1 MVMRP
6 LPPGARAPVI
16 QASFAAG
23 RPPPHLVAARAGAP
37 ALQRQATSPP
47 PGMQRGLVA
56 FPAPA
61 GVAGSGGG
69 TKLTEP
75 VRRAMEALFGSDFAA
90 VRVHV
95 GSLPA
100 ALGAIAF
107 TAGADIHF
115 APGHYAPETAR
126 GRRLLG
132 HELAHVV
139 QQRAG
144 RVANPLGRAAVV
156 HDPLLEA
163 EAERMAQRAA
173 ALPAPAPA
181 RAVQRATRFPGRAAV
196 VQRADV
202 ELSDVSTW
210 QRPRDLAKHLREQ
223 ARIYAII
230 DQAALR
236 VLGAH
241 ATERERLL
249 KNTCEMIQRRD
260 VVVTVLSRATLIPAN
275 DAGQQAYFDALVSY
289 PATGGTYGSADDG
302 HIYRKELNESAHADH
317 HGIIRIFDPED
328 YDVHQLTTILIHET
342 QHEADWHD
350 NFWREGLAGVD
361 APTEARAESYRSEFR
376 AYWLGGI
383 PAADGS
389 DTLPLASAAATNAK
403 SVSYKVPGDL
413 FATSR
418 ATHFANARQQAIFWH
433 MASRPAT
440 YEYVARL
447 YVTSAQFRAMVDG
460 LTRPVGGNLLNSI
473 RIDAL
478 RSAIIGLAVGDRAT
492 KYARIQQAT
501 AALDAADKA
510 HLADVAASQ
519 PFWAFVTARTD
530 ATGADVKKLTTAEVQ
545 TLRTAVGL

>member
-1 MVMRP
+1 MVT
-6 LPPGARAPVI
+6 LPPRSNARAPVI
-16 QASFAAG
+16 QASFAGG
-23 RPPPHLVAARAGAP
+23 RPPHHLIAAAP
-37 ALQRQATSPP
+37 ALQRRIAAPA
-47 PGMQRGLVA
+47 PGHGPVA
-56 FPAPA
+56 LPAPA
-61 GVAGSGGG
+61 GLAARPGGIA
-69 TKLTEP
+69 LAEP
-75 VRRAMEALFGSDFAA
+75 VRRSMETLFGADFAD
-90 VRVHV
+90 VRIHV
-95 GSLPA
+95 GAAPA

-107 TAGADIHF
+107 TSGTDIHV
-115 APGHYAPETAR
+115 APGHYAPDTAR

-139 QQRAG
+139 QQRAN
-144 RVANPLGRAAVV
+144 RVANPLGRPALV
-156 HDPLLEA
+156 HDPALEA

-173 ALPAPAPA
+173 ALPPPVPA
-181 RAVQRATRFPGRAAV
+181 RAVQRASLGAGRAAV

-202 ELSDVSTW
+202 ELSDVSTF
-210 QRPRDLAKHLREQ
+210 QRPKDLAQHVREQ
-223 ARIYAII
+223 TRIYTFIN
-230 DQAALR
+230 QAALR

-249 KNTCEMIQRRD
+249 KNTCEMVRRGD
-260 VVVTVLSRATLIPAN
+260 VTVIVLSRATLIPAN
-275 DAGQQAYFDALVSY
+275 LAGQQAYFDPQVSY
-289 PATGGTYGSADDG
+289 PATGGTYGTEDDA
-302 HIYRKELNESAHADH
+302 HIYRKELSESAHADH
-317 HGIIRIFDPED
+317 HGTIRIFDADD
-328 YDVHQLTTILIHET
+328 YTDHQLTTILIHEA

-361 APTEARAESYRSEFR
+361 KPTEARAESYRSEFR
-376 AYWLGGI
+376 AYWLGGV

-418 ATHFANARQQAIFWH
+418 ATHFANARQQAIFWY

-440 YEYVARL
+440 YEYVPRL
-447 YVTSAQFRAMVDG
+447 YVTSAHFRAMVDG

-478 RSAIIGLAVGDRAT
+478 RRAILGVRVGDRAT
-492 KYARIQQAT
+492 KIAEVVQAT

-519 PFWAFVTARTD
+519 PFWTFVTANTD
-530 ATGADVKKLTTAEVQ
+530 ATGADAKKLSTAEAQ
-545 TLRTAVGL
+545 AIRTAVGL